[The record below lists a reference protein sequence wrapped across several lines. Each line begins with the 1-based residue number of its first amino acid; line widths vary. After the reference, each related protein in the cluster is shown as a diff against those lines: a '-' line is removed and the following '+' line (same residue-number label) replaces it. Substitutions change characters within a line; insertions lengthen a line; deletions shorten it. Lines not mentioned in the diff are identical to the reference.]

1 MERALRARYAPF
13 LLLMGIGAMSLQA
26 CVYFEGQTER
36 YSPPAIPS
44 TAAHLSGEE
53 LYLRDCAWCHGD
65 QGGGTSRAPDVVTGT
80 NGPAFTHF
88 MLTTGRMP
96 IGFPTQVIQ
105 RAPPAYEG
113 QDVDAII
120 AHVDSLG
127 ATGPPIPEPD
137 PAAGDSGLGAELY
150 QENCAACHSTTG
162 VGGALAPGTVQDV
175 SGTVARRTGLVAP
188 GLEESS
194 ATEIAE
200 AMLVGPGTMP
210 VFGAE
215 TFSEDEVDSIV
226 RYVRYLQDP
235 IDRGGAP
242 IGRIG
247 PVAEGAVGWIVGL
260 GALLLVARVIGTRTG
275 DE

>member
-1 MERALRARYAPF
+1 MRVQPRIF
-13 LLLMGIGAMSLQA
+13 LLLAGIGALSLPA
-26 CVYFEGQTER
+26 CVYFQGQTER
-36 YSPPAIPS
+36 YGPPAVTP
-44 TAAHLSGEE
+44 AVGLSGEE

-65 QGGGTSRAPDVVTGT
+65 QGGGSSRAPDLVSGT

-88 MLTTGRMP
+88 MLTSGRMP
-96 IGFPTQVIQ
+96 IDFPTQVVK
-105 RAPPAYEG
+105 RAPPAYGDEE
-113 QDVDAII
+113 VEAII

-127 ATGPPIPEPD
+127 AAGPPIPDLDLATVEL
-137 PAAGDSGLGAELY
+137 GLGAELY
-150 QENCAACHSTTG
+150 QENCAACHSTTA
-162 VGGALAPGTVQDV
+162 VGGALAPGTPRDI

-188 GLEESS
+188 SLEQSS
-194 ATEIAE
+194 ATEVAE

-215 TFSEDEVDSIV
+215 TFSEDEANAIV
-226 RYVRYLQDP
+226 AYVLYLQDP

-275 DE
+275 VE

>member
-1 MERALRARYAPF
+1 MSGRARIC
-13 LLLMGIGAMSLQA
+13 LLLVGIGALSMPA
-26 CVYFEGQTER
+26 CVYFQGQTER
-36 YSPPAIPS
+36 YSPPMNEPAIPS
-44 TAAHLSGEE
+44 ATARTGEQ

-65 QGGGTSRAPDVVTGT
+65 QGGGTSRAPDLVSGT
-80 NGPAFTHF
+80 NGPAYTHF
-88 MLTTGRMP
+88 MLTSGRMP
-96 IGFPTQVIQ
+96 IDFTTQVVK
-105 RAPPAYEG
+105 RSPPAYED
-113 QDVDAII
+113 QDIDAII

-127 ATGPPIPEPD
+127 ATGPPIPDLD
-137 PAAGDSGLGAELY
+137 PTAGDIGLGAELY
-150 QENCAACHSTTG
+150 QENCAACHSTTAI
-162 VGGALAPGTVQDV
+162 GGALAPGTARDV

-194 ATEIAE
+194 ATEVAE